1 MFRITSWSATKSRIE
16 IVPIMSIQQQ
26 RQLLMSNWTTSS
38 NVCHLKRSNAVRI
51 KGRNFGLLPKSLQQS
66 ILAIRS
72 TQNQQQPDQQQPE
85 ESPSLLEQ
93 IRQGVQLR
101 SVDIRSDPE
110 IRPERLNET
119 ESGNYESMSEALA
132 RALERR
138 HQVMQQTDDE
148 ESELSSIDSQ
158 DTD

>member
-1 MFRITSWSATKSRIE
+1 MFRITSWSTTKSRID
-16 IVPIMSIQQQ
+16 IVPIMSVQQQ
-26 RQLLMSNWTTSS
+26 RKLLMSNWTTSK

-51 KGRNFGLLPKSLQQS
+51 KGRNFDLLPKSLQRS
-66 ILAIRS
+66 ILAMRS
-72 TQNQQQPDQQQPE
+72 VQSQPPSQQQPSFLE
-85 ESPSLLEQ
+85 E

-101 SVDIRSDPE
+101 SVDIRTDRAS
-110 IRPERLNET
+110 RSERLNQV
-119 ESGNYESMSEALA
+119 ESGNEYESMSEALA

-148 ESELSSIDSQ
+148 DSDLSSIDSQ